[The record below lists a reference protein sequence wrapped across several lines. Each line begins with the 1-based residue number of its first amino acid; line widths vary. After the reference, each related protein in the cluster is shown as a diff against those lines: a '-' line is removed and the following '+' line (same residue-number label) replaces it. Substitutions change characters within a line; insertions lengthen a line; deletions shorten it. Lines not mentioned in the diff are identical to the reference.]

1 MDREWRRWGRRGGE
15 LSSGLLF
22 VRFLPKSFH
31 QFQKQEKH
39 TATILHTAVLHTATI
54 LSTAAILT
62 PLLLFKLHSEV
73 CGSFGLDSVARVT
86 ELVKV
91 VRLGWQSH
99 TCSDAFSS
107 RIPKKIY
114 FWQVARDE
122 EQGPFTA
129 CLGDHDP

>member
-1 MDREWRRWGRRGGE
+1 MGERGGE

-22 VRFLPKSFH
+22 MRFLPKSFH

-39 TATILHTAVLHTATI
+39 TATVLHTATI

-62 PLLLFKLHSEV
+62 PLLSFKLHSEV
-73 CGSFGLDSVARVT
+73 CGSFGLHSVARVT
-86 ELVKV
+86 GLVKI

-114 FWQVARDE
+114 F
-122 EQGPFTA
+122 
-129 CLGDHDP
+129 